1 MSPRPI
7 CKNFLLNAFPAIAPT
22 PYGAAI
28 NPSDRGSHMSTSM
41 PLSTPPNLAATSGR
55 ARVDLKKPAAP
66 PAEASRAYVGETVTT
81 RLA

>member
-1 MSPRPI
+1 MHSALPPG
-7 CKNFLLNAFPAIAPT
+7 C
-22 PYGAAI
+22 AAEKQAGREA
-28 NPSDRGSHMSTSM
+28 SVAGSHASVSM